1 MQHKISECR
10 TGIRATKSPA
20 LELYLA
26 ESKYTNLATK
36 KSNDNRC
43 THALAAVSDVAMNSL
58 TSVTNFVTKGAER
71 SFSTA
76 LAASNACA
84 EANDAPAAHR

>member
-43 THALAAVSDVAMNSL
+43 THALAAVSDVALPLAQHVEVGEQVGELSSADL
-58 TSVTNFVTKGAER
+58 AGEGHDGALPDR
-71 SFSTA
+71 
-76 LAASNACA
+76 
-84 EANDAPAAHR
+84 P